1 MNVAGYSVLC
11 DSYKFRLSDVFPKLD
26 WNDIRYDST
35 EADIAFRGDDDFYE
49 ICWETISD
57 ESAEARTTN
66 IFKWNRSMCD

>member
-1 MNVAGYSVLC
+1 MELIFAMNVAGYSVLC

-49 ICWETISD
+49 IC
-57 ESAEARTTN
+57 
-66 IFKWNRSMCD
+66 